1 MNPNFDDLITAI
13 ITESFNNVGTLI
25 ECISI
30 GKTSKNDEFALHIFT
45 GYNAQQG
52 TNYKDN
58 NQTVKKLFK
67 ELKDNSTLEDIAEI
81 SLNFML
87 DYYEIIDVNK
97 NSIKY
102 FYKTNVKVEDIRQN
116 KQVSFYT
123 NYDSI
128 YRILNSNIKTI
139 FKNVETFNLHKKQ
152 IVSKQ
157 NYIYV
162 KGYTND

>member
-1 MNPNFDDLITAI
+1 MNPKFDDLVIAI
-13 ITESFNNVGTLI
+13 ITERFNSLGGLI
-25 ECISI
+25 ESISI
-30 GKTSKNDEFALHIFT
+30 GKTLRSDEFALHLFT

-52 TNYKDN
+52 SDYKDN
-58 NQTVKKLFK
+58 NQTIKKLFK

-87 DYYEIIDVNK
+87 DYYEVIDVNK

-102 FYKTNVKVEDIRQN
+102 FHKTNVKIEDLRGN

-123 NYDSI
+123 NHDNV
-128 YRILNSNIKTI
+128 YRILNSNVETI
-139 FKNVETFNLHKKQ
+139 YVNVETFNLHQKH

-157 NYIYV
+157 NYIYTN
-162 KGYTND
+162 GYPS